1 MPVASELQKRLE
13 ERDFQRNSP
22 DKYLGVKNP
31 PLQSIPS
38 RPSKAHTQDDKASVK
53 ISFPNKVTKTYRV
66 FYSGNLEQ
74 AIKHVTLNKSI
85 AADLKIAE
93 RISTAQAEI
102 KEKEQELE
110 LLQFRLGRSR
120 SSTPSIHCRLATM

>member
-1 MPVASELQKRLE
+1 MVSELPKGLD
-13 ERDFQRNSP
+13 ERDFQCNSP
-22 DKYLGVKNP
+22 EKFLGVKTP
-31 PLQSIPS
+31 PLQFIPP
-38 RPSKAHTQDDKASVK
+38 RPPKARTQEEQASVK
-53 ISFPNKVTKTYRV
+53 ISFPNKVIKTYRI

-74 AIKHVTLNKSI
+74 AIKHVSLNKSI